1 MHSPLRSSGIYRA
14 VDFVFRN
21 GTLPRSVQF
30 CLDGI
35 RRELQGLRNHREAER
50 VLDRLRRKLKRF
62 NPETASRE
70 DLHRFI
76 DRFQLDLNLL
86 NNVINETWFYP
97 DEA

>member
-1 MHSPLRSSGIYRA
+1 M
-14 VDFVFRN
+14 
-21 GTLPRSVQF
+21 
-30 CLDGI
+30 
-35 RRELQGLRNHREAER
+35 
-50 VLDRLRRKLKRF
+50 LDRLRRKLKRF